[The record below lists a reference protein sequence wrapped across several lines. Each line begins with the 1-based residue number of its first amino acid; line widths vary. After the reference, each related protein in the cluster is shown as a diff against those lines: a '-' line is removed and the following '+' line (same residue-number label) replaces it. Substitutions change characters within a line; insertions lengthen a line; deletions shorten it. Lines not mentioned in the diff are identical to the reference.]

1 VSFKIPLYHKEKE
14 YFSPPALI
22 PSEYV
27 PDTALPRGSSRHGAK
42 AGARKEKNLTAD
54 LADLH

>member
-1 VSFKIPLYHKEKE
+1 MFKISLYHKEKE

-27 PDTALPRGSSRHGAK
+27 PDSRHGAE
-42 AGARKEKNLTAD
+42 AEERKEKNLTAD
-54 LADLH
+54 LADLR